1 MKKGKI
7 VFVFNR
13 KKKGSQFAPVS
24 PVSQITDQTTNDS
37 ITHDCQKVVNQSAK
51 TELIDL
57 FAVARALNLVKPDP
71 RFDGDD
77 AA

>member
-1 MKKGKI
+1 M
-7 VFVFNR
+7 FNLNWNR
-13 KKKGSQFAPVS
+13 KKKGSQVRTVS
-24 PVSQITDQTTNDS
+24 PVSQITDQTSTDS
-37 ITHDCQKVVNQSAK
+37 ITHDCQKVVKQSAK